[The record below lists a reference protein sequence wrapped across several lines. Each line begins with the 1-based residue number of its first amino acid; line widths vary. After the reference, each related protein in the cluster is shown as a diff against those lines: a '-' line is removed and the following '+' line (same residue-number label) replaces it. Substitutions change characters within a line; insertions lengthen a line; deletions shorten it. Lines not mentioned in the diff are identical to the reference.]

1 MRRPTGLASHLFPI
15 RFILIGA
22 LLLSSQASCF
32 GSNPATS
39 DSLTELSRKRAN
51 KAALLSAV
59 LPGAGQVYNHKYWKV
74 PILAAGAG
82 TLIYLIRFNN
92 GYYQDYKGAY
102 IARAD
107 DDPTTSDDYPNLTLD
122 DLRVRKD
129 YYRRNR
135 DLCYILCGGL
145 YILNIVDAYVD
156 AQLKGFD
163 VSDDITMKISP
174 SFDQNP
180 SGGLSAGL
188 KLKFRLSHP

>member
-1 MRRPTGLASHLFPI
+1 MCRRTGLVSIPI
-15 RFILIGA
+15 TVLLIGT
-22 LLLSSQASCF
+22 LFFSSTCISS
-32 GSNPATS
+32 GSSPTEK

-51 KAALLSAV
+51 KAATLSAI

-82 TLIYLIRFNN
+82 TLVYFIRFNN
-92 GYYQDYKGAY
+92 GYYQDFKDAY

-107 DDPTTSDDYPNLTLD
+107 DDPDTSDDYPELTLD

-135 DLCYILCGGL
+135 DLCYLLCGGL

-156 AQLKGFD
+156 AQMKGFD

-174 SFDQNP
+174 SFDQNT
-180 SGGLSAGL
+180 SGGISAGL
-188 KLKFRLSHP
+188 KFRFRLSHP